1 MSAIIYVTTEA
12 FATLQRI
19 KDLDYYDRSLLID
32 EEPAIAEAS
41 GFYFKNAKKMNF
53 APLPSQAIIA
63 AVITADNA
71 CKVQLSFPA
80 ELRGCIFEKAP
91 YLPEHY
97 AEIVTYWS
105 GETFNPATSGAVYF
119 QCKLNEYCVDLGD
132 DAMSDPVINDH
143 LLSEGVVI
151 SINGLSSVIEGLS
164 RESFIE
170 IAIPLDTS
178 MLGIEQGNFLSS
190 KAYDVHSNQVDTVFL
205 KVADIL
211 DSPDPDHIYIDLLR
225 HELLDYGYWY

>member
-1 MSAIIYVTTEA
+1 MSAIIYVTAEA

-19 KDLDYYDRSLLID
+19 KDLDYYDRSLLIE
-32 EEPAIAEAS
+32 EEPAIAEAP

-53 APLPSQAIIA
+53 SPLPSDADIA
-63 AVITADNA
+63 AVITADSTSN
-71 CKVQLSFPA
+71 VQLSFPA

-105 GETFNPATSGAVYF
+105 GETFNPNTNGAVYF
-119 QCKLNEYCVDLGD
+119 QAKLNEYCVDLGA
-132 DAMSDPVINDH
+132 DAMSDPVINDQ
-143 LLSEGVVI
+143 LLSEGVVVSI
-151 SINGLSSVIEGLS
+151 SGLSSVIQGQP

-170 IAIPLDTS
+170 IAVPLDTS

-190 KAYDVHSNQVDTVFL
+190 KEYDIHSDRVDTVFL

-211 DSPDPDHIYIDLLR
+211 DSPDPDHVYIDLLR

>member
-1 MSAIIYVTTEA
+1 MSAIIYVTAEA
-12 FATLQRI
+12 SATLQRI
-19 KDLDYYDRSLLID
+19 KDLDYYDRSLLIE
-32 EEPAIAEAS
+32 EEPAITEAP

-53 APLPSQAIIA
+53 APLPSDADIA
-63 AVITADNA
+63 AVISPEGPEGCRIA
-71 CKVQLSFPA
+71 FPA

-119 QCKLNEYCVDLGD
+119 QAKLNEYCVDLGAD
-132 DAMSDPVINDH
+132 TMADPVITDQ
-143 LLSEGVVI
+143 LLSEGVVVSI
-151 SINGLSSVIEGLS
+151 SGLSSVIQGLP
-164 RESFIE
+164 RDAFIQ
-170 IAIPLDTS
+170 IVIPLDTS

-190 KAYDVHSNQVDTVFL
+190 KAYDVHCDLVDTVFL
-205 KVADIL
+205 QVADIL
-211 DSPDPDHIYIDLLR
+211 DSPDPDHVYIDLLR

>member
-1 MSAIIYVTTEA
+1 MSAIIYVTPVA

-19 KDLDYYDRSLLID
+19 KDLDYYDRSLLIE
-32 EEPAIAEAS
+32 EEPAIAEAP

-53 APLPSQAIIA
+53 APLPLNADIA
-63 AVITADNA
+63 AVITADSTSNI
-71 CKVQLSFPA
+71 QLSFPA
-80 ELRGCIFEKAP
+80 ELRGCIFEKAA

-119 QCKLNEYCVDLGD
+119 QCKLNEYCVDLGT

-190 KAYDVHSNQVDTVFL
+190 KEYDVHSDHVDTVFL

>member
-19 KDLDYYDRSLLID
+19 KDLDYYDRSLLIE
-32 EEPAIAEAS
+32 EEPTIADAP
-41 GFYFKNAKKMNF
+41 GFYFKNAKKMDF
-53 APLPSQAIIA
+53 APLPSDANIA
-63 AVITADNA
+63 AVITADSAPN
-71 CKVQLSFPA
+71 VQLSFPTS
-80 ELRGCIFEKAP
+80 LRGCIFDKAP
-91 YLPEHY
+91 YLSEHY

-119 QCKLNEYCVDLGD
+119 QAKLNEYCVDLGA
-132 DAMSDPVINDH
+132 DALSDPVINDQ
-143 LLSEGVVI
+143 LLSEGVVVSI
-151 SINGLSSVIEGLS
+151 SGLSSVIQGLP
-164 RESFIE
+164 REAFIQ
-170 IAIPLDTS
+170 IVVPMDTS

-190 KAYDVHSNQVDTVFL
+190 KEYDLHSDQVDTVFL